1 MDKEKEN
8 YLKRC
13 MDLYIEVRSGLVVIM
28 LLMKAVE
35 EKQTMGDIRVKYMYP
50 LSPLQG
56 KTGIIK
62 ERDENSYKYVTVYFD
77 DGIRIKM
84 RSIRI

>member
-1 MDKEKEN
+1 M
-8 YLKRC
+8 
-13 MDLYIEVRSGLVVIM
+13 IM
-28 LLMKAVE
+28 LSMKAVE

-62 ERDENSYKYVTVYFD
+62 EKSLRNGLYD
-77 DGIRIKM
+77 
-84 RSIRI
+84 